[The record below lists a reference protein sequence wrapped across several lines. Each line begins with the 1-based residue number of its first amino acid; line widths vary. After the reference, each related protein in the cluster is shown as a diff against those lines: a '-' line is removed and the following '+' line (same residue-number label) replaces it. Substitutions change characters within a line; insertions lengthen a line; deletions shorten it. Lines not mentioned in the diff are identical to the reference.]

1 VIPISSPTRN
11 RILDALPSDEF
22 RSLEPHLKDASY
34 KPGDV
39 IYRSGEQLAHIYFP
53 TSCVFS
59 VVMLMQDGAG
69 VEIDTTGREGLTGS
83 LQVLLGSDTAPS
95 QTFCQVPG
103 DAKRISLDVFQEC
116 LAKGGQLRNLTQRY
130 ARAAVTLM
138 GQSIGC
144 NRLHTLTERCA
155 RWLLLTHDRVG
166 SDQFTLTQEFLATML
181 GVHRPAVS
189 IAAGALQQAG
199 FIRYRRGHV
208 TIVDPGGLES
218 ASCECY
224 RVATGQLEASS
235 TPA

>member
-1 VIPISSPTRN
+1 VIPISGPTRN
-11 RILDALPSDEF
+11 RILDALPPEEF
-22 RSLEPHLKDASY
+22 RSLEPHLKDVTY
-34 KPGDV
+34 KPGEI
-39 IYRSGEQLAHIYFP
+39 IYRPGEQLSHIYFP

-83 LQVLLGSDTAPS
+83 LQVLLGSDSAPS

-103 DAKRISLDVFQEC
+103 DTKRMSLDAFQEC
-116 LAKGGQLRNLTQRY
+116 LANDGKLRSLTQRY
-130 ARAAVTLM
+130 ARSAVTLM
-138 GQSIGC
+138 GQSIAC

-155 RWLLLTHDRVG
+155 RWLLLTYDRVG

-208 TIVDPGGLES
+208 TIVDADGLES

-224 RVATGQLEASS
+224 RVAMGQINGA
-235 TPA
+235 